1 MQAVAHRTKV
11 DFAPLAEARHQAAE
25 WFTPSR
31 FGAMLAIFLL
41 AVFPRVVLGLD
52 SFVYR
57 DYGVLAYPVIHYA
70 RESFWRGELPLWNP
84 LSNCG
89 APFLAQWGTMTLY
102 PLSILYLLFP
112 LPWSLG
118 FFCLGHLWLGGL
130 GMYFLARRWVGDQ
143 FGASVAG
150 TAFVFNGITLSCL
163 MWPNY
168 TVALG
173 WMPWVMLAVERA
185 WREGGRSIV
194 LAALAGTLQML
205 AGVQEIASFTWLL
218 AVAFWIGSWIAEKP
232 QWKLMTL
239 RFLAIVLL
247 VAGLTA
253 IQLLPFFDLLAHSQR
268 DRAFASTKWALPG
281 WGWANL
287 LVPLFHCFESY
298 QGPFIQEGQAFFSS
312 CYLGAGVLAL
322 ALIGVWRAGNWRA
335 KLLGAFTLFALIAAL
350 AENGHLYSWMKS
362 LIPLLGVARYPVKF
376 MVLSAF
382 AVPLLAGFAIG
393 WWRQR
398 PATESRRAARD
409 AVREAMHEDGEQASL
424 RDAEFAPVPDRGLKP
439 TATGTASLRDAAWFV
454 GVGGVL
460 LGTMGAILWFAY
472 QYPFPLDQWPVTWHN
487 TAWRAVFLLGVLGA
501 VVLLPRLRASGEIEN
516 EGKAR
521 AIYSALPAAILIL
534 LALDVSTHT
543 PHFNPTV
550 AASEFEPGLWQRA
563 RQTPPPKLAESRAM
577 IFYNRQTNP
586 RQGDKAIISENGQAN
601 CHARVH
607 ASHDVSHRMRLVS
620 RRTRA
625 RPRTAC

>member
-205 AGVQEIASFTWLL
+205 AGVPEIASFTWLL

-362 LIPLLGVARYPVKF
+362 LIRLLGVARYPVK
-376 MVLSAF
+376 
-382 AVPLLAGFAIG
+382 
-393 WWRQR
+393 
-398 PATESRRAARD
+398 
-409 AVREAMHEDGEQASL
+409 
-424 RDAEFAPVPDRGLKP
+424 
-439 TATGTASLRDAAWFV
+439 
-454 GVGGVL
+454 
-460 LGTMGAILWFAY
+460 
-472 QYPFPLDQWPVTWHN
+472 
-487 TAWRAVFLLGVLGA
+487 
-501 VVLLPRLRASGEIEN
+501 
-516 EGKAR
+516 
-521 AIYSALPAAILIL
+521 
-534 LALDVSTHT
+534 
-543 PHFNPTV
+543 
-550 AASEFEPGLWQRA
+550 
-563 RQTPPPKLAESRAM
+563 
-577 IFYNRQTNP
+577 
-586 RQGDKAIISENGQAN
+586 
-601 CHARVH
+601 
-607 ASHDVSHRMRLVS
+607 
-620 RRTRA
+620 
-625 RPRTAC
+625 